1 MRFVDDD
8 KIYVRQSWLNDALM
22 CPERARLME
31 KNPELR
37 RENDSAMM
45 GTACHT
51 AIEAIL
57 NNEIDAGDA
66 GDYAVHAFRSA
77 EQDLWAQNKQIY
89 VTNTD
94 PAKWDTHIHSMASAW
109 VRDILP
115 VVPLGGET
123 EHKFAVHVGSVKN
136 ALYEYELY
144 FEGTIDYVHPS
155 GLWDWKTSARK
166 YSEVEK
172 QTQNIQSALYVEAM
186 VRAGVLQYPSN
197 FSFGVMIRNASSSGQ
212 VVSVKRTEGHGSW
225 VVQQAQALINGIL
238 LSKIYLPDERWLI
251 NDQHFLCS
259 DRWCPVWSMCK
270 GAHIKGSSSVE
281 EA

>member
-31 KNPELR
+31 LNPELR

-45 GTACHT
+45 GTACHS
-51 AIEAIL
+51 AIEAVIKS
-57 NNEIDAGDA
+57 EIKPSEIS
-66 GDYAVHAFRSA
+66 DYAVHRFHIM
-77 EQDLWAQNKQIY
+77 EEELWAQDKRINI
-89 VTNTD
+89 TNTD
-94 PAKWDTHIHSMASAW
+94 PAKWDTHIASMAAAW
-109 VRDILP
+109 VRDIMP
-115 VVPLGGET
+115 EVPMGGEV
-123 EHKFAVHVGSVKN
+123 EHKFAVHVGSVSNK
-136 ALYEYELY
+136 LYDYELY
-144 FEGTIDYVHPS
+144 FEGTIDYLHPS

-166 YSEVEK
+166 YYEAEK
-172 QTQNIQSALYVEAM
+172 QNQNIQSALYVESM
-186 VRAGVLQYPSN
+186 VRMGFLEYPQQ

-212 VVSVKRTEGHGSW
+212 IVRVDRTEGHGRW
-225 VVQQAQALINGIL
+225 VIEQTKALINGIL

-251 NDQHFLCS
+251 NDQHHLCS

-270 GAHIKGSSSVE
+270 GAHIKGPVAE